1 MPQFWKIDAPDEV
14 DKRLAYLGVY
24 LKDEWDFSRPVA
36 IYLKPWSKTRSLNAN
51 ALMHVW
57 FREMAEYFTAKG
69 VEISEEDAKLLMKNL
84 FLGKE
89 DIVIGKTIIEGQLR
103 RTANLDGGE
112 VKQFMDQ
119 VLAWAADKGV
129 SLSQPEDSEYAQW
142 SREHG

>member
-36 IYLKPWSKTRSLNAN
+36 IHLKPWSNQRSLNAN

-57 FREMAEYFTAKG
+57 FREMGEHFTAKG
-69 VEISEEDAKLLMKNL
+69 VALSSEDAKLLMKNL

-89 DIVIGKTIIEGQLR
+89 DLVIGKTVIEAQLR
-103 RTANLDGGE
+103 RTANLDSGE
-112 VKQFMDQ
+112 AKQFMDQ

-129 SLSQPEDSEYAQW
+129 SLSQPEDSEYAEW
-142 SREHG
+142 GREHG